1 MDLQSQTAP
10 TPPSPSLLSS
20 LPGGCT
26 IARHLSFKNL
36 EQGLDEFGFLTIT
49 SLYQMPFSNAG
60 ISVVSAED
68 CHFKVN
74 LLDYTSEVHR

>member
-1 MDLQSQTAP
+1 MDLRSQTAP
-10 TPPSPSLLSS
+10 PPPSPSLPSA

-49 SLYQMPFSNAG
+49 SLQRMPFSDAG

-68 CHFKVN
+68 CHFKVDS
-74 LLDYTSEVHR
+74 LDYTSEVHR